1 MKRKVLVLTMG
12 VLCATQLWQTNNAK
26 ALVTESGVNDTKQFT
41 EVTSEEKF
49 IKDAISKVNESFIY
63 YPQND
68 LKGLG
73 GEHNDYEKIT
83 YSTSSNNV
91 LELSMSSKYV
101 GGKSGAMVGYSEIYS
116 SHFTD
121 RDKRAIRRDHVK
133 EAQNLINDYKYTQIY
148 EDFAKATAKVSTLSQ
163 SHQNYLNK
171 QIDKVNNKIEKTEKR

>member
-12 VLCATQLWQTNNAK
+12 VICATQLWHSNHAN
-26 ALVTESGVNDTKQFT
+26 ALVTESGAYDSKQCT
-41 EVTSEEKF
+41 ERVSEEKV
-49 IKDAISKVNESFIY
+49 IKDSISKVNESFIY
-63 YPQND
+63 YTQND

-83 YSTSSNNV
+83 YSTSSNSV
-91 LELSMSSKYV
+91 LEISMSSNYV
-101 GGKSGAMVGYSEIYS
+101 GGKSGAMVGYSEIDS

-121 RDKRAIRRDHVK
+121 RDKRVIRRDHVK
-133 EAQNLINDYKYTQIY
+133 EAQNLINDYKYTQKY
-148 EDFAKATAKVSTLSQ
+148 EDLAKATTKVSTLSQ